1 MRLKNGLLGV
11 KFRKYSKDYRTDAE
25 AARRVG
31 TRHQHKTTKDAR
43 PLQK

>member
-11 KFRKYSKDYRTDAE
+11 KFRKHSSDYRTDAE
-25 AARRVG
+25 AARRVR
-31 TRHQHKTTKDAR
+31 TRQTTKDAR